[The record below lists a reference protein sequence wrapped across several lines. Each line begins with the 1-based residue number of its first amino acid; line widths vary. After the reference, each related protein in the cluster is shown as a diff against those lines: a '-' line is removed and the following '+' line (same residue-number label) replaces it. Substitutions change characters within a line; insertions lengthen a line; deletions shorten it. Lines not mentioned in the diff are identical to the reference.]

1 VIPKRL
7 VRPRP
12 PRAAVVEDG
21 AGLLGGRDP
30 LAVFGLSLEARDLV
44 VDGARFRLRPMVPH
58 GRDSAAPHAGDAD
71 RGGGEIVDA
80 VFFIVCVC
88 VGGFKSDT
96 SSVRG
101 SAESSSFGIHCGV
114 TNLILVL
121 PRSAPQQGPL
131 VVLVRRRPGLGRCRA
146 LRLGG
151 DLLRGR
157 VLDLASAL
165 LLRRL
170 GVDHTPAGKLGRH
183 LPACL
188 ALFRALLAGARARSS
203 VPATTHRDTHEM
215 SPRLTQAKSWA
226 TP

>member
-1 VIPKRL
+1 MIPKRL
-7 VRPRP
+7 FRPRP

-30 LAVFGLSLEARDLV
+30 LAVEARDLV

-131 VVLVRRRPGLGRCRA
+131 VVLLRRRPGLGRCRRPA
-146 LRLGG
+146 A
-151 DLLRGR
+151 RGR
-157 VLDLASAL
+157 PPSGSRSRPSVCSSSPPPGRRPYARRKTGASF
-165 LLRRL
+165 
-170 GVDHTPAGKLGRH
+170 
-183 LPACL
+183 ACL
-188 ALFRALLAGARARSS
+188 PCPLSCSSSRRPGAILRARDYSS
-203 VPATTHRDTHEM
+203 
-215 SPRLTQAKSWA
+215 
-226 TP
+226 